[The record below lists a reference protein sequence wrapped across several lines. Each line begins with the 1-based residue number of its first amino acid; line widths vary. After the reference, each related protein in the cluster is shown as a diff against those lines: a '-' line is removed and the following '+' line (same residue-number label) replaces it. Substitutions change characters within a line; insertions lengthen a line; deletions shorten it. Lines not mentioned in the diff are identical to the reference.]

1 MYINN
6 VGSVVLALS
15 NAPSAAAVGS
25 GAGGTVDPIQIAKV
39 QATQVSVVS
48 IWNCLGRIMMG
59 ESDVS
64 FVVL

>member
-6 VGSVVLALS
+6 VGSVVLALA
-15 NAPSAAAVGS
+15 NAPPSAS
-25 GAGGTVDPIQIAKV
+25 GMRGVVDPIQIAKV

-59 ESDVS
+59 E
-64 FVVL
+64 